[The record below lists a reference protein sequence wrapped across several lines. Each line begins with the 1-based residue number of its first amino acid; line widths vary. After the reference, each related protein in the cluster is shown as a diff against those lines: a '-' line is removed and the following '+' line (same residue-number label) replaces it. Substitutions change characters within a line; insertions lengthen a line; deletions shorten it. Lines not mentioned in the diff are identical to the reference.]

1 MNFFANS
8 TRLLRKL
15 DHVLLW
21 MLSNDPMLLQC
32 SLCAKQRKFQWLK
45 PLQNKK
51 GQKNLG
57 YPRKKQSFY
66 KEKDCFFF
74 SSTPHF
80 FGPSYFEAALAM
92 FCLYTRPAQAKIQIL
107 TVICSIVKL
116 IPWSEINLSHL
127 YPQIIYLGADKL
139 LGVRPIPEAP
149 LLIGPRNPGLP
160 CTGVPTALVY
170 YLAYH
175 WRPPV

>member
-1 MNFFANS
+1 
-8 TRLLRKL
+8 
-15 DHVLLW
+15 